1 MTTDPI
7 TPEKVRDDAL
17 QHMNWSALE
26 AAITG
31 DFSRYIKK
39 KEPNNEG

>member
-17 QHMNWSALE
+17 THMNWEALE
-26 AAITG
+26 AVITG

-39 KEPNNEG
+39 KETGDE